1 MEASLVTTLRTTIR
15 FLLTRNQRI
24 VDKETVDL
32 KDLEVF
38 CEAARRSSFVGASLE
53 IGTTSA
59 HISKRIA
66 ILESQLGVRLFHR
79 TTRRVVIT
87 EDGERAYQWARRIL
101 DDANAMSEAFSSAKA
116 EPSGLLRIATSQRL
130 GREHVAP
137 ILSALSERHPR
148 IEVWLELMD
157 RRVDLIAE
165 NFDLDI
171 RVGDPTQPRLIA
183 QRMVESRRVLCASPA
198 YLAQR
203 GHPKTVAELAEHECL
218 LFRERDQSFGNWRL
232 IGPKGIETV
241 KVTSKFGS
249 NHSDVVR
256 GWSLDGKGI
265 CLLSV
270 WDVAQPLI
278 DGRMVRVLPAYHE
291 SADIWAMTSTR
302 SAGSAKV
309 RVCVEFLKKQLASG
323 PHALNIDPQR

>member
-1 MEASLVTTLRTTIR
+1 LI
-15 FLLTRNQRI
+15 
-24 VDKETVDL
+24 KKVDL
-32 KDLEVF
+32 KDLQVF
-38 CEAARRSSFVGASLE
+38 CEVARRSGFAAASLE
-53 IGTTSA
+53 IGTTPA

-87 EDGERAYQWARRIL
+87 EDGERAYQWAQRIL
-101 DDANAMSEAFSSAKA
+101 DDANAMSEAFSSAKK
-116 EPSGLLRIATSQRL
+116 EPSGQLRIATSQRL

-137 ILSALSERHPR
+137 ILSALGRRYPR
-148 IEVWLELMD
+148 IDVWLELLD

-165 NFDLDI
+165 HFDLDI
-171 RVGDPTQPRLIA
+171 RVGDPTQPQLIA
-183 QRMVESRRVLCASPA
+183 QRMVESQRILCASPE
-198 YLAQR
+198 YLAKH
-203 GHPKTVAELAEHECL
+203 GHPKSIAELAEHECL
-218 LFRERDQSFGNWRL
+218 LYRERNQPFGVWRL
-232 IGPKGIETV
+232 IGPKGIESV
-241 KVTSKFGS
+241 KVTSRFSS

-270 WDVAQPLI
+270 WDIAQPMLE
-278 DGRMVRVLPAYHE
+278 GRAMRVLPSHHE

-309 RVCVEFLKKQLASG
+309 RVCVEFLKRQLLQG
-323 PHALNIDPQR
+323 PHALRR

>member
-1 MEASLVTTLRTTIR
+1 M
-15 FLLTRNQRI
+15 
-24 VDKETVDL
+24 DL
-32 KDLEVF
+32 KDLQVF
-38 CEAARRSSFVGASLE
+38 CEVARRSGFAAASHE
-53 IGTTSA
+53 IGTTPA

-87 EDGERAYQWARRIL
+87 EDGERAYQWAQRIL
-101 DDANAMSEAFSSAKA
+101 DDANAMSEAFSSAKK
-116 EPSGLLRIATSQRL
+116 EPAGPLRIATSQRL

-137 ILSALSERHPR
+137 ILSALGKRHPR
-148 IEVWLELMD
+148 IEVWLELLD

-171 RVGDPTQPRLIA
+171 RIGDPTQPQLIA
-183 QRMVESRRVLCASPA
+183 QRMVESRRILCASPE

-203 GHPKTVAELAEHECL
+203 GHPRSVAELAEHECL
-218 LFRERDQSFGNWRL
+218 LYRERDQPFGIWRL
-232 IGPKGIETV
+232 TGPKGIESV
-241 KVTSKFGS
+241 KVTSRFSS

-270 WDVAQPLI
+270 WDIAQPLI
-278 DGRMVRVLPAYHE
+278 DGRAVRVLPSHHE
-291 SADIWAMTSTR
+291 PADIWAMTSTR

-309 RVCVEFLKKQLASG
+309 RVCVEFLRKQLGHG
-323 PHALNIDPQR
+323 PHALNIGASG

>member
-1 MEASLVTTLRTTIR
+1 M
-15 FLLTRNQRI
+15 
-24 VDKETVDL
+24 DL
-32 KDLEVF
+32 KDLQVF
-38 CEAARRSSFVGASLE
+38 CEVARRSGFAAASLE
-53 IGTTSA
+53 IGTTPA

-66 ILESQLGVRLFHR
+66 ILEAQLGVRLFHR

-101 DDANAMSEAFSSAKA
+101 DDADAMSEAFSSAKR
-116 EPSGLLRIATSQRL
+116 EPSGSLRIATSQRL

-137 ILSALSERHPR
+137 ILSALGKRYPR
-148 IEVWLELMD
+148 IEVWLELLD

-165 NFDLDI
+165 HFDLDI
-171 RVGDPTQPRLIA
+171 RVGDPTQPQLIA
-183 QRMVESRRVLCASPA
+183 QRMVHSRRILCASPEYIA
-198 YLAQR
+198 KR
-203 GHPKTVAELAEHECL
+203 GHPKSVADLTEHECL
-218 LFRERDQSFGNWRL
+218 LYRERNQPFGIWHL
-232 IGPKGIETV
+232 TGPKGIESV
-241 KVTSKFGS
+241 KVTSRFSS

-270 WDVAQPLI
+270 WDIAQPLL
-278 DGRMVRVLPAYHE
+278 DGRVVRVLPSHHE

-309 RVCVEFLKKQLASG
+309 RVCVEFLKKQLAHG
-323 PHALNIDPQR
+323 PHALKTDIGT

>member
-1 MEASLVTTLRTTIR
+1 M
-15 FLLTRNQRI
+15 
-24 VDKETVDL
+24 DL

-38 CEAARRSSFVGASLE
+38 CEAARRSSFAGASLE

-87 EDGERAYQWARRIL
+87 EDGERAYQWAQRIL
-101 DDANAMSEAFSSAKA
+101 DDANAMSEAFSSAKK
-116 EPSGLLRIATSQRL
+116 EPSGPLRIATSQRL

-137 ILSALSERHPR
+137 ILSALGKRYPR

-157 RRVDLIAE
+157 RRVDLITE

-183 QRMVESRRVLCASPA
+183 QRMVESRRILCASPD
-198 YLAQR
+198 YLAQH

-218 LFRERDQSFGNWRL
+218 LFRERDQPFGNWRL
-232 IGPKGIETV
+232 MGPRGMEAV
-241 KVTSKFGS
+241 KVTSRFSS

-256 GWSLDGKGI
+256 GWSIDGKGI
-265 CLLSV
+265 CLLSI
-270 WDVAQPLI
+270 WDVAQPLVE
-278 DGRMVRVLPAYHE
+278 GRVTRVLPAYHE
-291 SADIWAMTSTR
+291 PADIWAMTSTR
-302 SAGSAKV
+302 TAGSAKV
-309 RVCVEFLKKQLASG
+309 RVCVEFLKKQLANG
-323 PHALNIDPQR
+323 PHALNINPEVPRG

>member
-1 MEASLVTTLRTTIR
+1 M
-15 FLLTRNQRI
+15 
-24 VDKETVDL
+24 DL

-38 CEAARRSSFVGASLE
+38 CVAARRSSFVGAALE
-53 IGTTSA
+53 IGTSSA
-59 HISKRIA
+59 HVSKRIA

-87 EDGERAYQWARRIL
+87 ADGERAYPWARRIL
-101 DDANAMSEAFSSAKA
+101 DDANAMAQAFSSAQK
-116 EPSGLLRIATSQRL
+116 EPSGQLRIATSQRL

-137 ILSALSERHPR
+137 ILSELGRRHPR

-171 RVGDPTQPRLIA
+171 RVGDPGAPRLIA
-183 QRMVESRRVLCASPA
+183 QRLLPSRRILCAAPE

-203 GHPKTVAELAEHECL
+203 GQPKTVAELTQHECL
-218 LFRERDQSFGNWRL
+218 LFREREQPWGLWRL
-232 IGPKGIETV
+232 IGPKGVETV
-241 KVTSKFGS
+241 KVTSRFSS

-256 GWSLDGKGI
+256 GWCMDGKGI

-270 WDVAQPLI
+270 WDIVQPLQ
-278 DGRMVRVLPAYHE
+278 DGRVQRLLPTHHE

-302 SAGSAKV
+302 SADSAKV
-309 RVCVEFLKKQLASG
+309 RVCLDFLKKQLAQG
-323 PHALNIDPQR
+323 AHALEVEPDPVVNPWMASFRGAK

>member
-1 MEASLVTTLRTTIR
+1 M
-15 FLLTRNQRI
+15 
-24 VDKETVDL
+24 DL
-32 KDLEVF
+32 KDLQVF
-38 CEAARRSSFVGASLE
+38 CEVARRSGFAAASLE
-53 IGTTSA
+53 IGTTPA

-66 ILESQLGVRLFHR
+66 ILEAQLGVRLFHR

-101 DDANAMSEAFSSAKA
+101 DDANAMAEAFSSAKK
-116 EPSGLLRIATSQRL
+116 EPAGQLRVATSQRL

-137 ILSALSERHPR
+137 ILSALGRRYPR
-148 IEVWLELMD
+148 LEVWLELLD

-171 RVGDPTQPRLIA
+171 RVGDPTQPQLIA
-183 QRMVESRRVLCASPA
+183 QRMVESRRILCAAPE
-198 YLAQR
+198 YLAR
-203 GHPKTVAELAEHECL
+203 HGHPKSVAELADHECL
-218 LFRERDQSFGNWRL
+218 LYRERDQPFGIWRL
-232 IGPKGIETV
+232 SGPKGIESV
-241 KVTSKFGS
+241 KVTSRFGS
-249 NHSDVVR
+249 NHSDVVK

-270 WDVAQPLI
+270 WDIAQPLR
-278 DGRMVRVLPAYHE
+278 DGRAIRVLPSYDE

-309 RVCVEFLKKQLASG
+309 RVCVEFLKKHLVHG
-323 PHALNIDPQR
+323 PHALKTRVQD

>member
-1 MEASLVTTLRTTIR
+1 M
-15 FLLTRNQRI
+15 
-24 VDKETVDL
+24 DL
-32 KDLEVF
+32 KDLELF
-38 CEAARRSSFVGASLE
+38 CEVARRSGFAAASFE
-53 IGTTSA
+53 IGTTPA

-87 EDGERAYQWARRIL
+87 EDGERAFQWAQRIL
-101 DDANAMSEAFSSAKA
+101 DDANAMAEAFSSAKK
-116 EPSGLLRIATSQRL
+116 EPSGQLRIATSQRL

-137 ILSALSERHPR
+137 ILSALGKRLPR
-148 IEVWLELMD
+148 LEVWLELLD
-157 RRVDLIAE
+157 RRVDLITE

-171 RVGDPTQPRLIA
+171 RVGDPTQPQLIA
-183 QRMVESRRVLCASPA
+183 QRMLESRRILCASPA

-203 GHPKTVAELAEHECL
+203 GHPKSVTELAEHECL
-218 LFRERDQSFGNWRL
+218 LYRERDQPFGIWRL
-232 IGPKGIETV
+232 TGPKGIESV
-241 KVTSKFGS
+241 KVTSRFSS

-270 WDVAQPLI
+270 WDIAQPLR
-278 DGRMVRVLPAYHE
+278 DGCAVRVLPSYYE
-291 SADIWAMTSTR
+291 PADIWAMTSTR

-309 RVCVEFLKKQLASG
+309 RVCVEFLKQQFAQG
-323 PHALNIDPQR
+323 PHALNTDGSK

>member
-1 MEASLVTTLRTTIR
+1 M
-15 FLLTRNQRI
+15 
-24 VDKETVDL
+24 DL
-32 KDLEVF
+32 KDLQVF
-38 CEAARRSSFVGASLE
+38 CEVARRSGFAAASLE
-53 IGTTSA
+53 IGTTPA

-101 DDANAMSEAFSSAKA
+101 DDASAMAEAFSSAKK
-116 EPSGLLRIATSQRL
+116 EPAGQLRVATSQRL

-137 ILSALSERHPR
+137 ILSALGKRYPR
-148 IEVWLELMD
+148 IEVWLELLD

-171 RVGDPTQPRLIA
+171 RVGDPTQPQLIA
-183 QRMVESRRVLCASPA
+183 QRMVESRRILCAAPE
-198 YLAQR
+198 YLAKHGQ
-203 GHPKTVAELAEHECL
+203 PKSVAELADHECL
-218 LFRERDQSFGNWRL
+218 LYRERDQPFGIWRL
-232 IGPKGIETV
+232 SGPKGIESV
-241 KVTSKFGS
+241 KVTSKFSS

-270 WDVAQPLI
+270 WDIAQPLR
-278 DGRMVRVLPAYHE
+278 DGRAIRVLPSHDE

-309 RVCVEFLKKQLASG
+309 RVCIEFLKRHLVHG
-323 PHALNIDPQR
+323 PHALRTRVDQ